1 MLFVPFNVTPIER
14 SDLQYAEKSI
24 ERGHTAGTGCYTQ
37 WSENLISNRLGAKR
51 TLLTSSCTHA
61 LELAALLLQINKG
74 DEVIVPSFTFVSTA
88 NAFALRGAKII
99 FADVDESTL
108 NISVNEIRKLITR
121 RTKAICVVH
130 YAGVASELDEIMA
143 VGKEFDIT
151 IIEDN
156 AHGLFGKYKNRFLG
170 TFGTFSTL
178 SFHETKNISCGEGGA
193 LVVND
198 TKYEELA
205 EICREKG
212 TDRSR
217 FLRGQVDKYTW
228 VNIGSSW
235 IMSEISAG
243 ILFSQLE
250 RSDEIYQKRLNI
262 YLSYEQSLK
271 SWAEHNN
278 VRLPVVPAYCEH
290 PAHLF
295 HLRFSRAE
303 LRSRFIEYL
312 SDRGVNAV
320 FHYQPLNLS
329 VMGKSFGGYVG
340 QCPVAEDA
348 GDTLVRLPLF
358 SSMSSEQLDQIL
370 TSVLSFT
377 C

>member
-1 MLFVPFNVTPIER
+1 MLFVPFNVTPIEK
-14 SDLQYAEKSI
+14 SDLKYAEKSI
-24 ERGHTAGTGCYTQ
+24 ERGHTAGSGCYTQ

-61 LELAALLLQINKG
+61 LELVALLLQISIG
-74 DEVIVPSFTFVSTA
+74 DEVIVPAFTFVSTA
-88 NAFALRGAKII
+88 NAFALRGAKVI

-108 NISVNEIRKLITR
+108 NISVSEIRKYITH

-130 YAGVASELDEIMA
+130 YAGVACELDEIIA
-143 VGKEFDIT
+143 IGAEYKIP

-156 AHGLFGKYKNRFLG
+156 AHGLFGKYKNKHLG

-193 LVVND
+193 LVIND

-205 EICREKG
+205 EIYREKG

-250 RSDEIYQKRLNI
+250 RSEEIYRRRSNI
-262 YLSYEQSLK
+262 YSSYELNLK
-271 SWAEHNN
+271 SWAEDNN
-278 VRLPVVPAYCEH
+278 VRLPIVPDYCEH
-290 PAHLF
+290 SAHLF
-295 HLRFSRAE
+295 HLRFSRAD
-303 LRSRFIEYL
+303 LRSRFIDFL
-312 SDRGVNAV
+312 SERGVNAV

-329 VMGKSFGGYVG
+329 AMGRSFGGEVG

-348 GDTLVRLPLF
+348 GETLVRLPLF

-370 TSVLSFT
+370 NSVLEFA

>member
-1 MLFVPFNVTPIER
+1 MLFVPFNVTPIEK
-14 SDLQYAEKSI
+14 SDLRYAEKSI
-24 ERGHTAGTGCYTQ
+24 ERGHTAGSGSYTQ
-37 WSENLISNRLGAKR
+37 WSENLISNRLGVKR

-61 LELAALLLQINKG
+61 LELASLLLQLKEG
-74 DEVIVPSFTFVSTA
+74 DEVIVPAFTFVSTA
-88 NAFALRGAKII
+88 NAFALRGAKIV
-99 FADVDESTL
+99 FADVDEVTL
-108 NISVNEIRKLITR
+108 NISADEIRKHITL

-130 YAGVASELDEIMA
+130 YAGVACDLDKIMA
-143 VGKEFDIT
+143 ISNEFDIP

-156 AHGLFGKYKNRFLG
+156 AHGLFGKYKGKCLG
-170 TFGTFSTL
+170 TVGTFSTL

-198 TKYEELA
+198 AQLIERA

-228 VNIGSSW
+228 VDIGSSW

-250 RSDEIYQKRLNI
+250 RSEEIYEKRSII
-262 YLSYEQSLK
+262 YSHYEQELK
-271 SWAEHNN
+271 TWGEEND
-278 VRLPVVPAYCEH
+278 VRLPAVPNYCEH
-290 PAHLF
+290 TAHLF
-295 HLRFSRAE
+295 HLRFSRGE
-303 LRSRFIEYL
+303 LRTEFIEFL
-312 SDRGVNAV
+312 AERGVNAV
-320 FHYQPLNLS
+320 FHYQALNLS
-329 VMGKSFGGYVG
+329 RMGKFYGGKLG

-348 GDTLVRLPLF
+348 GETLVRLPLF
-358 SSMSSEQLDQIL
+358 SSMSGIQLDQIL
-370 TSVLSFT
+370 DAVLGFS